1 MHVSF
6 IKFPEDIEE
15 QKEWIRTKAIERLE
29 QCKPPITTV
38 CTDALY
44 KYTVKKD
51 FKELIEVVNSV
62 VMDTFYYEGF

>member
-15 QKEWIRTKAIERLE
+15 QKEWIRTKATERLK
-29 QCKPPITTV
+29 QCKPPITNI
-38 CTDALY
+38 CTNALRL
-44 KYTVKKD
+44 YTPKKD

-62 VMDTFYYEGF
+62 VMDTFNYE